1 MKDKKSPLKFSGL
14 ASGAYRAAR
23 VEGAGD
29 IAASKAITK
38 AAGSIAQTGLA
49 LTQYFGEVGRQ
60 YDEFVENVTNNG
72 VMLTDENFEAL
83 YDDLQSGR
91 NDFIL
96 GSKKSR
102 TLAMK
107 DLSELA
113 NSYEDYKGLVE
124 NTAILADSPDGLL
137 DIFKNSPEGKAYLDA
152 VSGRNKLMKNPS
164 KSAQNK
170 NELGVMLGDR
180 WTSLSEL
187 KNIAGNN
194 VKDTNFAGTIEA
206 LAIKQLQSKRKPNMK
221 AINYSVSRMVQNG
234 KTKSLVHSEIIPGRT
249 FYNDVVSKLTTNS
262 YADLGLNDVTLNK
275 YADASDV
282 NWKDG
287 INNEEAQ
294 LIANTMINDTMYTN
308 QLQAELIDYYS
319 NYAAQQ
325 NPQYVTPIV
334 GIGRGTAST
343 VQDQYQFI
351 MNNPNLTDEEK
362 TDAIIDLQV
371 GQTEMQNE
379 DEFAD

>member
-38 AAGSIAQTGLA
+38 ATGSIAQTGLA

-83 YDDLQSGR
+83 YNDLQDGR

-113 NSYEDYKGLVE
+113 NSYEDYKSLVE

-170 NELGVMLGDR
+170 NELGVMLGER

-325 NPQYVTPIV
+325 NPQYVMPN
-334 GIGRGTAST
+334 IGMGGGTTST

>member
-14 ASGAYRAAR
+14 ASGAYAAAR

-38 AAGSIAQTGLA
+38 ATGSIAQTGLA

-83 YDDLQSGR
+83 YNDLQDGR

-113 NSYEDYKGLVE
+113 NSYEDYKSLVE

-170 NELGVMLGDR
+170 NELGVMLGER

-325 NPQYVTPIV
+325 NPQYVMPN
-334 GIGRGTAST
+334 IGMGGGTTST

>member
-1 MKDKKSPLKFSGL
+1 
-14 ASGAYRAAR
+14 
-23 VEGAGD
+23 
-29 IAASKAITK
+29 
-38 AAGSIAQTGLA
+38 
-49 LTQYFGEVGRQ
+49 
-60 YDEFVENVTNNG
+60 
-72 VMLTDENFEAL
+72 
-83 YDDLQSGR
+83 
-91 NDFIL
+91 
-96 GSKKSR
+96 
-102 TLAMK
+102 
-107 DLSELA
+107 
-113 NSYEDYKGLVE
+113 
-124 NTAILADSPDGLL
+124 
-137 DIFKNSPEGKAYLDA
+137 
-152 VSGRNKLMKNPS
+152 
-164 KSAQNK
+164 
-170 NELGVMLGDR
+170 
-180 WTSLSEL
+180 
-187 KNIAGNN
+187 
-194 VKDTNFAGTIEA
+194 
-206 LAIKQLQSKRKPNMK
+206 KRKPNMK